1 MESVLERIL
10 NNFDKLQFQN
20 DLIQWFLNEQRIL
33 PWRQDKDPYK
43 IWVSEIMLQQTRVET
58 VIPYFNNFIEKFPS
72 PESLASAKEE
82 HVLKAWEGL
91 GYYSRARNLQSAV
104 KEVVTEYGGKVPDN
118 VEELSK
124 LKGVGPYTQGAILSI
139 AYNIPEP
146 AVDGN
151 VMRVLSRILL
161 IKDDIA
167 KVSTRKLFENVV
179 REMISVDQPSEFN
192 QSLMELGALVCT
204 PKSPSCLLCPVQN
217 HCRAFSEGIQHELPF
232 KTTKKKV
239 KEVFLTALVLKNKA
253 GELLVQKRPKEGLLA
268 NLWEL
273 PNEELQLNSMFGQVE
288 QIQKFMKEKYNL
300 DVTIGDHFMNLKHEF
315 SHLVWKIDV
324 YQAYTDDSL
333 SKDNNTQ
340 FVSKEELLKLPF
352 PVSYK
357 KIISEIQW

>member
-1 MESVLERIL
+1 
-10 NNFDKLQFQN
+10 
-20 DLIQWFLNEQRIL
+20 
-33 PWRQDKDPYK
+33 
-43 IWVSEIMLQQTRVET
+43 
-58 VIPYFNNFIEKFPS
+58 
-72 PESLASAKEE
+72 LASAEEE

-104 KEVVTEYGGKVPDN
+104 KEVVAEYDGKVPDN
-118 VEELSK
+118 VKELSK

-161 IKDDIA
+161 IKDDIS

-179 REMISVDQPSEFN
+179 REIISADRPSEFN
-192 QSLMELGALVCT
+192 QGMMELGALVCT

-217 HCRAFSEGIQHELPF
+217 HCGAFSEGMQYELPF
-232 KTTKKKV
+232 KTAKKTT
-239 KEVFLTALVLKNKA
+239 KEVLLTALILKNKA
-253 GELLVQKRPKEGLLA
+253 GEILIQKRPNEGLLA

-273 PNEELQLNSMFGQVE
+273 PNHELQLNSMYGQIE
-288 QIQKFMKEKYNL
+288 QIQQFIKAKYHL
-300 DVTIGDHFMNLKHEF
+300 DVTVGDHFLDLKHEF

-324 YQAYTDDSL
+324 YLAHTDGTLPKDDS
-333 SKDNNTQ
+333 SQ
-340 FVSKEELLKLPF
+340 FVSAEELSKLPF